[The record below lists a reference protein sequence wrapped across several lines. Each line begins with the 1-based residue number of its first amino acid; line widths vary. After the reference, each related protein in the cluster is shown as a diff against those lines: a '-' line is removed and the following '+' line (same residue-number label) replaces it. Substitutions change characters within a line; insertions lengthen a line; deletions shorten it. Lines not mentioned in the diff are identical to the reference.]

1 MHTITLPKA
10 VCFDL
15 DNTLYSYQPC
25 NKAGMA
31 AVYLKLYKNF
41 SLEESKSSILFSEAR
56 KQIKQK
62 LGDTAASHSRLLYF
76 QRMLEL
82 MGLNAQVS
90 LVLDLEQTFW
100 RAYLQQAELFAGVK
114 DFIYALRARNIAIA
128 IVSDM
133 TAQIQLRKLM
143 HLDIDGLID
152 QIITSE
158 ETGHDKPHPSMFT
171 LALEKLGTEPA
182 ETWMIGDDF
191 ERDVQGAIACG
202 MVGVFKGEH
211 AAPAAPKYPDFRV
224 LPSFEYGVKLVEG
237 AGG

>member
-1 MHTITLPKA
+1 MDA
-10 VCFDL
+10 VC
-15 DNTLYSYQPC
+15 Q
-25 NKAGMA
+25 
-31 AVYLKLYKNF
+31 KLYRNF
-41 SLEESKSSILFSEAR
+41 SLEENKFSVVFSEAR
-56 KQIKQK
+56 KQIKQRI
-62 LGDTAASHSRLLYF
+62 GATAASHSRLLYF

-82 MGLNAQVS
+82 LGLNAQVS
-90 LVLDLEQTFW
+90 LALDLEQTFW

-114 DFIYALRARNIAIA
+114 DFIYTLRARNIAIA

-133 TAQIQLRKLM
+133 TAQIQFRKLM

-171 LALEKLGTEPA
+171 LALEKLGTEPD

-202 MVGVFKGEH
+202 MVGVFKGKNT
-211 AAPAAPKYPDFRV
+211 ACDVPQFNDFRA
-224 LPSFEYGVKLVEG
+224 LLNLNIYSLHFN
-237 AGG
+237 A

>member
-1 MHTITLPKA
+1 MHTISLPKA

-15 DNTLYSYQPC
+15 DNTLYSYEAC
-25 NKAGMA
+25 NKAGMC

-41 SLEESKSSILFSEAR
+41 SLEKKEASVLFSEAR
-56 KQIKQK
+56 RQIKQM
-62 LGDTAASHSRLLYF
+62 LGATASSHNRLLYF

-90 LVLDLEQTFW
+90 LALDLEQTFW
-100 RAYLQQAELFAGVK
+100 RAYLQQAVLFDGVK
-114 DFIYALRARNIAIA
+114 EFIYTLRARNIAIA

-158 ETGHDKPHPSMFT
+158 EAGHDKPHPAVYS
-171 LALEKLGTEPA
+171 LALEKLGTKPC
-182 ETWMIGDDF
+182 ETWMIGDDI
-191 ERDVQGAIACG
+191 EKDVHGSVACG
-202 MVGVFKGEH
+202 MFGLLKGKKTT
-211 AAPAAPKYPDFRV
+211 AAVPTFQN
-224 LPSFEYGVKLVEG
+224 FEDLVDLESVCRQICKC
-237 AGG
+237 